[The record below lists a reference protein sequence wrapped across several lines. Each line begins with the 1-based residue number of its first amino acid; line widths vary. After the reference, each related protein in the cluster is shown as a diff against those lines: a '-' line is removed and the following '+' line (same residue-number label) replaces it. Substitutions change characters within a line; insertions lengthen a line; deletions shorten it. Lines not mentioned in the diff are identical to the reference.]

1 VSRLRDNEADFEGAV
16 VGAAERLGLAPL
28 FVEKDYWVTQVLR
41 ALHDQH
47 AGAFVLKGGTSLSKG
62 YELIERF
69 SEDVDI
75 LIQPAK
81 GDSAKSR
88 ERLLQTIAEHVAH
101 TLDIDWLPAREP
113 GRGKTP
119 HRADVLSYPRVVR
132 SAVAIPVEDRG
143 VLLET
148 GYAGGE
154 WPSEMVTLTPMLCE
168 PLGLDPSDYEDTV
181 PFDVRALLPMRT
193 LLEKISLL
201 HHVAT
206 RYTQDATVELKW
218 RPTPDEEEGL
228 PTPEGGY
235 FCPYCA
241 VQAPP
246 DSWWTKAQLEA
257 VEAKIHNEAVKPM
270 LDDFGKSLERA
281 SSSHVR
287 ITSKPADRA
296 EEPQL
301 SESDDMRRVDFS
313 CHPSEPVK
321 VLDGWDQPV
330 HCLICGQP
338 ATAPQA

>member
-1 VSRLRDNEADFEGAV
+1 MSRLRDNQADFEGAV
-16 VGAAERLGLAPL
+16 VSAAERLGLAPL

-88 ERLLQTIAEHVAH
+88 ERLLKTITEHVAH
-101 TLDIDWLPAREP
+101 TLDVEWLPAREP

-168 PLGLDPSDYEDTV
+168 PLGLDPSDYEDTM

-206 RYTQDATVELKW
+206 HYVQDATVADQRCGRHYYDIYRLLDHT
-218 RPTPDEEEGL
+218 PTRAALEDRGQFERVLSEMQVISATHYAGWTER
-228 PTPEGGY
+228 
-235 FCPYCA
+235 
-241 VQAPP
+241 PP
-246 DSWWTKAQLEA
+246 D
-257 VEAKIHNEAVKPM
+257 
-270 LDDFGKSLERA
+270 GYA
-281 SSSHVR
+281 SSPAFEPPIDSELRAWLQTRYGDAATLMPARTSGQWPSFGQVLKR
-287 ITSKPADRA
+287 I
-296 EEPQL
+296 
-301 SESDDMRRVDFS
+301 SEHAR
-313 CHPSEPVK
+313 
-321 VLDGWDQPV
+321 L
-330 HCLICGQP
+330 L
-338 ATAPQA
+338 

>member
-1 VSRLRDNEADFEGAV
+1 MSRLRDNEADFEGAV
-16 VGAAERLGLAPL
+16 VSAAERLGLAPL

-88 ERLLQTIAEHVAH
+88 ERLLKTIAEHVAH
-101 TLDIDWLPAREP
+101 TLDVEWLPAREP

-168 PLGLDPSDYEDTV
+168 PLGLDPSDYEDTM

-206 RYTQDATVELKW
+206 HYVQDATVADQRCGRHYYDIYRLLDHAPTRAALEDRGQFERVLSEMQVISATHYAGW
-218 RPTPDEEEGL
+218 TERPP
-228 PTPEGGY
+228 GGY
-235 FCPYCA
+235 
-241 VQAPP
+241 
-246 DSWWTKAQLEA
+246 
-257 VEAKIHNEAVKPM
+257 
-270 LDDFGKSLERA
+270 A
-281 SSSHVR
+281 SSPAFEPPIDSELRAWLQARYGDAATLMPAKTSGQWPSFGQVLKR
-287 ITSKPADRA
+287 I
-296 EEPQL
+296 
-301 SESDDMRRVDFS
+301 SEHAR
-313 CHPSEPVK
+313 
-321 VLDGWDQPV
+321 L
-330 HCLICGQP
+330 L
-338 ATAPQA
+338 